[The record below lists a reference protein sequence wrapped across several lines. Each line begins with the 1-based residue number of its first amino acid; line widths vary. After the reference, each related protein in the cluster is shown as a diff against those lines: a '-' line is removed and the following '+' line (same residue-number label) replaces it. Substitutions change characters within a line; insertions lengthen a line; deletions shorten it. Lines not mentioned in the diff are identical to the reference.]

1 MKVKYI
7 LNNYQIGAKLQ
18 SAPTHKLIRKE
29 RIDRSHTEVVF
40 EISEGQLNRRW
51 WGDSKPLGGLN

>member
-18 SAPTHKLIRKE
+18 SAPMHKLIRKE

-40 EISEGQLNRRW
+40 DISEGQKEFCDKLFAKAGRVE
-51 WGDSKPLGGLN
+51 G